1 MRAMKNSL
9 RAGAALIGLSMVL
22 ASCGISGST
31 PDSSLSID
39 SARIKTEYFDSA
51 NHQYVVCANLSNGS
65 TANQVRVGVY
75 AHGDLASLSIKLLG
89 QTTNQFGSDYNQD
102 FSGATLDFIDGRYSG
117 LFDAPAVTTGDSQIL
132 PQAIV
137 VKPTPR
143 YVKTVVTSE
152 SNRVANGNGGFY
164 AAVTGTSTAGDVTN
178 TILTLAIPSYVFCS
192 YQNTT
197 IDPV

>member
-9 RAGAALIGLSMVL
+9 KAGAALIGLSMIL

-39 SARIKTEYFDSA
+39 SARIKTEYFDTA
-51 NHQYVVCANLSNGS
+51 NRQYVVCANLSNGS
-65 TANQVRVGVY
+65 AANQVRVGVY
-75 AHGDLASLSIKLLG
+75 AQGGLASLNIKLLG
-89 QTTNQFGSDYNQD
+89 QTTNQFGGDYNQV
-102 FSGATLDFIDGRYSG
+102 FSGAALDFIDGRYSG
-117 LFDAPAVTTGDSQIL
+117 LFDAPAITTGDSQIL

-152 SNRVANGNGGFY
+152 ADRVANGNGGFY
-164 AAVTGTSTAGDVTN
+164 AAVTGASITGDMTN
-178 TILTLAIPSYVFCS
+178 TILTLAVPSYVFCS
-192 YQNTT
+192 YQSTT
-197 IDPV
+197 TDPV